1 MHIDEQGDLAS
12 DAGSGTEEDVT
23 LEEEDDL
30 PRGDVDVR
38 GYVESQSIDVEPILE
53 DEPNPGQLV
62 AVQAPTSVK
71 TEPGMEDEHHPT
83 EAVVVRDGALALS
96 HVGRDGALA
105 LSHVGSH
112 IENED
117 EPTKHARTSLQSEIQ
132 RKYDATYAAIEA
144 AKNVGGDTQLVDTL
158 QQRLRSLARQFRASG
173 DRGRLRLRVMRLHQ
187 KELAKKLRADSV
199 AEENRRKELKLE
211 VKLREAE
218 AVKAREKGKEA
229 AAAARKEANEAR
241 LRAKEQARR
250 AAEEKEAQTQ
260 LRFKFAAKLCGE
272 QRAYMGASS
281 QGHERT
287 LRARKLAVA
296 AAFKE
301 EGLKAWPVPL
311 FWPPTTTG
319 RVYLGFPL

>member
-1 MHIDEQGDLAS
+1 MCH
-12 DAGSGTEEDVT
+12 
-23 LEEEDDL
+23 
-30 PRGDVDVR
+30 
-38 GYVESQSIDVEPILE
+38 VESLIKS
-53 DEPNPGQLV
+53 
-62 AVQAPTSVK
+62 
-71 TEPGMEDEHHPT
+71 
-83 EAVVVRDGALALS
+83 
-96 HVGRDGALA
+96 
-105 LSHVGSH
+105 
-112 IENED
+112 ED

-132 RKYDATYAAIEA
+132 RKYDATHAAIEA
-144 AKNVGGDTQLVDTL
+144 AKNVGGDTQVVDTL
-158 QQRLRSLARQFRASG
+158 QQRLKSLARQFRASG

-241 LRAKEQARR
+241 LRAKEEARR

-287 LRARKLAVA
+287 VRARKLAVA
-296 AAFKE
+296 AAARK
-301 EGLKAWPVPL
+301 EGLKVWSVPV
-311 FWPPTTTG
+311 FWPPTTAGLVKVTVPRTSG
-319 RVYLGFPL
+319 SRLHEVMAPVQDR